1 MYAGFHGAQRFVI
14 LRDKTEDKNRKI
26 TEGEV
31 QPGISTT
38 VSKFFKESGL
48 VLIEAVKRLSLPK
61 GTLKNLIYAD
71 KKGELVA
78 LGKN

>member
-1 MYAGFHGAQRFVI
+1 MENNNA
-14 LRDKTEDKNRKI
+14 KI
-26 TEGEV
+26 TESEV